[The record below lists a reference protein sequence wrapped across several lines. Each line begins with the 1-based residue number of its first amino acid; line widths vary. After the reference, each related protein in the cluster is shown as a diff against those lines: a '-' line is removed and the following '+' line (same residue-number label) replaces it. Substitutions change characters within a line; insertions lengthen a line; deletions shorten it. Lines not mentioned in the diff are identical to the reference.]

1 MVVRIPLGKQLSA
14 MGVQDFGMK
23 VEQVTKLEIF

>member
-1 MVVRIPLGKQLSA
+1 LGKQLSA